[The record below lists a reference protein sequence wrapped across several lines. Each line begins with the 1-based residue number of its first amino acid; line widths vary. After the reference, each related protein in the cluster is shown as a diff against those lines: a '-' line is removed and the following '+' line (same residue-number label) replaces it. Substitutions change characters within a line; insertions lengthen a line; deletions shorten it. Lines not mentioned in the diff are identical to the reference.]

1 MRTLIFPVHTP
12 ELKKMLGPPP
22 SDQNLPLYMLVVS
35 GYPRV
40 EFFSST
46 MRNYINM
53 SVVGAHALL
62 LHILPGFQVA
72 VSHRDQELIAGFW
85 SLENK
90 RLKVK
95 IATVCNGGIV
105 TVDIDHDSVSTS
117 GDYRAFLLSCP
128 QPTENE
134 MMPECYIPVL
144 LVPTSL
150 TKKQE

>member
-12 ELKKMLGPPP
+12 ELKNMLGPPP
-22 SDQNLPLYMLVVS
+22 SATDQPLYMLVVA

-72 VSHRDQELIAGFW
+72 VAYRDQELIAGFW
-85 SLENK
+85 SVKNK
-90 RLKVK
+90 RIKVN
-95 IATVCNGGIV
+95 IAAIYNDDIV
-105 TVDIDHDSVSTS
+105 TAEIDHDSVSTS

-128 QPTENE
+128 QLTENE
-134 MMPECYIPVL
+134 MMPDCYIPVL
-144 LVPTSL
+144 LVPSSL